1 MNMTRKELEDL
12 DKEIKANQTCI
23 AHRFDPTNC
32 SGGPISSHSIARSE
46 QLKRIAENDKVCVW
60 NSNISKCFHLM
71 DESEGVQKTSFE
83 PWTIQKASTFEG
95 FCNHHDTLLFNLID
109 KPVNSFNDEVILQLH
124 YRAMSYEYFHKKTSI
139 EFFERVLS
147 SDDADA
153 SPFYDVMLN
162 MKKGN
167 EVALNDLEKEISVCE
182 NAFPTKNEN
191 KDVKAVVFSFD
202 VMTPVMCTG
211 GWVPSYTID
220 KGKVLFQDDMESAAP
235 LIGMT
240 LGIDANNKSF
250 WALTYTDDSDINI
263 QKFLESLKKYQNK
276 KFLDIAVL
284 FCLQKS
290 QNACCRPSWYNGL
303 QKWRKKFINRGF
315 NEIDES
321 SHERVVGVNLLNLA
335 YTVTQ
340 IV

>member
-1 MNMTRKELEDL
+1 MTRKELEDL
-12 DKEIKANQTCI
+12 DKKIKANQTCI
-23 AHRFDPTNC
+23 AYSFDAAHC
-32 SGGPISSHSIARSE
+32 SGGPITSHSIARSE
-46 QLKRIAENDKVCVW
+46 QLKCIAENDKVCVW
-60 NSNISKCFHLM
+60 NNSISKCFHLM
-71 DESEGVQKTSFE
+71 DESGGTKKTLFE

-95 FCNHHDTLLFNLID
+95 FYNYHDTQLFNLID
-109 KPVNSFNDEVILQLH
+109 KPIVSFDDEVILQLH
-124 YRAMSYEYFHKKTSI
+124 YRAMSYEFFHKKTSI
-139 EFFERVLS
+139 DFFDSILS
-147 SDDADA
+147 RDEVYTSPLYDDILD
-153 SPFYDVMLN
+153 

-167 EVALNDLEKEISVCE
+167 DIGLNDVKNEISVCE
-182 NAFPTKNEN
+182 KAFSTKNVN

-202 VMTPVMCTG
+202 AMTPVMCTG

-220 KGKVLFQDDMESAAP
+220 KEKTLFQDDMESDAP

-263 QKFLESLKKYQNK
+263 QKFLESLKKYQSK
-276 KFLDIAVL
+276 RFLDIAVL

-290 QNACCRPSWYNGL
+290 QNACCRPSWYTGL
-303 QKWRKKFINRGF
+303 QKWRKDFIDRGF

-321 SHERVVGVNLLNLA
+321 SHKRVVGVNLLNMA

-340 IV
+340 VV